1 MNANADDRLEGEA
14 AIIGEF
20 LAPLTQGDE
29 GAAGLTD
36 DCASLSPRPGA
47 DLVVTT
53 DSLIEGVHFFP
64 GDVPAFKALA
74 VNVSDLIAKGALP
87 ERYLLTLALPEPPT
101 RAFMS
106 RLAAGLAQAQR
117 EFGCRLIGGDTDRTP
132 GPLTLTITAIGA
144 LPSRTIV
151 RRSTARPGDIIAV
164 TGTIGDAGLG
174 LALRQDRACA
184 LAAGLSDLQV
194 GELVARFDRPVPRL
208 ASALLVREFASAAMD
223 VSDGLAK
230 DLTRL
235 VAASGVGADVSLD
248 AVPLSNTTR
257 AMCERGVARREDLIA
272 SGEDYEVL
280 LTLRA
285 DKWAGLE
292 AAAREQ
298 KIPVTRLGQITQGV
312 GVTWRNAQGRPLQ
325 LSAIG
330 WDHF

>member
-1 MNANADDRLEGEA
+1 MNASADDRLVGEA
-14 AIIGEF
+14 AIVGEF
-20 LAPLTQGDE
+20 LAPLTEGDE

-36 DCASLSPRPGA
+36 DCASLSPRPGT

-87 ERYLLTLALPEPPT
+87 ERYLLTLALNKSPT

-106 RLAAGLAQAQR
+106 RLVDGLAQAQR
-117 EFGCRLIGGDTDRTP
+117 EFGCRLIGGDTDHTP
-132 GPLTLTITAIGA
+132 GPFTMTITAIGA

-174 LALRQDRACA
+174 LALRQDPACA
-184 LAAGLSDLQV
+184 VAAGLGELQSA
-194 GELVARFDRPVPRL
+194 ELVARFDRPVPRL
-208 ASALLVREFASAAMD
+208 GTAALVREFASAAMD

-230 DLTRL
+230 DLGRL
-235 VAASGVGADVSLD
+235 VAASGVGADVRLD
-248 AVPLSNTTR
+248 AVPLSNAAR
-257 AMCERGVARREDLIA
+257 AMCERGAVRRENLIA

-280 LTLRA
+280 FTLSA
-285 DKWAGLE
+285 DKWARLE
-292 AAAREQ
+292 AVASKQ
-298 KIPVTRLGQITQGV
+298 KIPVRKFGSITPGP
-312 GVTWRNAQGRPLQ
+312 GVTWRDAQGRPLQ
-325 LSAIG
+325 LQSVG

>member
-1 MNANADDRLEGEA
+1 MNTSADERIEGEA

-20 LAPLTQGDE
+20 FAPLTEGDE
-29 GAAGLTD
+29 GAAGLSD
-36 DCASLSPRPGA
+36 DCALLFPKPGT
-47 DLVVTT
+47 DLVITT

-106 RLAAGLAQAQR
+106 RLAAGLADAQR

-132 GPLTLTITAIGA
+132 GLLTLTITAIGV
-144 LPSRTIV
+144 LPSGSAV
-151 RRSTARPGDIIAV
+151 RRNTARVGDLVAV

-174 LALRQDRACA
+174 LALRQDPARAPS
-184 LAAGLSDLQV
+184 AGLTEQHSAALI
-194 GELVARFDRPVPRL
+194 ARYDRPVPNI
-208 ASALLVREFASAAMD
+208 AVAALVREYATAAMD

-230 DLTRL
+230 DLGRL
-235 VAASGVGADVSLD
+235 VAASGAGADVTLE
-248 AVPLSNTTR
+248 AVPISNAAR
-257 AMCERGVARREDLIA
+257 IMCERRAARRAGLIA

-280 LTLRA
+280 FTVPADRWTELQVAA
-285 DKWAGLE
+285 DKCGVL
-292 AAAREQ
+292 
-298 KIPVTRLGQITQGV
+298 VTQLGVVTQGP
-312 GVTWRNAQGRPLQ
+312 GVTWRDACGKPLPI
-325 LSAIG
+325 AAEG